1 MSGGLTDEQR
11 QRIEANRQKALERKN
26 QRQQLQN
33 HNAERYTFDYN
44 EAPSSNH
51 VPTPSSFD
59 FNEIS
64 TNENSKSSARDSFG
78 DNGIDWNEVIAFER
92 QINKSSTAFN
102 QAQTNKRKP
111 EKINEDSSKPSIS
124 VSDCINSTA
133 DIHSS
138 RDSTAPLSLT
148 EDQRIRIETN
158 RQRALE
164 KKQRTANNSTTS
176 SYQISGAQNPSLV
189 VRTSCI
195 SSGSSS
201 LAETKPCIQ
210 SDQKTNIE
218 LGMKQKA
225 AHKTSSISSLTDE
238 QKALIEEKRLIALE
252 KKRSSTMVLKNHATT
267 MAPSSA
273 VCTRDSQSNTVPILT
288 EEQRNLIE
296 MKRLAALRKKQSL
309 RQSQTNSLSL
319 PTQSSNQYSSKKQDD
334 VNITSSYAEQF
345 AQKHPHSL
353 ESTDATSD
361 RCIPSVTDTQRALI
375 ESKRHKAP
383 QERIEPCSLEQQS
396 LAEYTSD
403 HVASLK
409 SDKQPAEL
417 STRNALAE
425 VAPDASSLEEF
436 VTKPMPPSPNVYKQR
451 AIGLPKIPLDLQY
464 EAYRCLPIED
474 EQSDSL
480 VEHAELDKPLLNGWM
495 LYEHQKEGV
504 VRALRMRR
512 LILAFD
518 MGLGKNNF
526 RFITGNC

>member
-51 VPTPSSFD
+51 VPTPSSYD
-59 FNEIS
+59 YNEIS
-64 TNENSKSSARDSFG
+64 TNENSKSSASFG
-78 DNGIDWNEVIAFER
+78 DSAIDWNEVIAFER
-92 QINKSSTAFN
+92 QINNSSTAFN

-111 EKINEDSSKPSIS
+111 EKINEQSSKPSIS
-124 VSDCINSTA
+124 VSDCISSTA
-133 DIHSS
+133 DNHSS
-138 RDSTAPLSLT
+138 RDSAAPLSLT

-158 RQRALE
+158 RLRALE
-164 KKQRTANNSTTS
+164 KKQRTANNSKKS

-218 LGMKQKA
+218 LGMKQEA
-225 AHKTSSISSLTDE
+225 ARKTSNISSLTDE

-273 VCTRDSQSNTVPILT
+273 VCTKDSQSNTVPILT

-319 PTQSSNQYSSKKQDD
+319 PTQSSNQYSSKRQDD
-334 VNITSSYAEQF
+334 VNITSSNAEQF

-383 QERIEPCSLEQQS
+383 QERIEPCSLEQQP
-396 LAEYTSD
+396 LAQYTSD

-436 VTKPMPPSPNVYKQR
+436 VTKPMPPSPNVYKQK

-518 MGLGKNNF
+518 MGLGKNF
-526 RFITGNC
+526 RFITGNY